1 MPPTSLTFTC
11 TSSPAEAKTWFA
23 SLVEDQPL
31 LMSVVAS
38 VADGLIAD
46 PGRHDNPRWWAGREE
61 GADGEIVAAFMHT
74 PPHPL
79 HIAVATTDQAAQ
91 LAEHLAAQRDSL
103 PGVGGRRSPAEAFR
117 DAWTRCT
124 GAGATTS
131 MEVGAFDLP
140 QRAHVPFDVPGGYR
154 HARADE
160 LALADA
166 WAQDFVD
173 AIEHTH
179 RKAGSLHDHI
189 ASGRV
194 GFWVD
199 TQDRPVSMAYASPAN
214 GGVTRISGVWTP
226 PDVRGH
232 GYASAVVASVSNEQM
247 DLGNLCMLYTDLA
260 NPTSNKIYQAMGYRR
275 IGDNISIEFS

>member
-1 MPPTSLTFTC
+1 MPLTSLSFTC
-11 TSSPAEAKTWFA
+11 TSDPAEAKTWFA
-23 SLVEDQPL
+23 ELIEREPL

-46 PGRHDNPRWWAGREE
+46 PARYTNPRWWKGHSP
-61 GADGEIVAAFMHT
+61 DGPDVAVAAFMQT

-79 HIAVATTDQAAQ
+79 HIGLATPEQARQFAQ
-91 LAEHLAAQRDSL
+91 HLAHQGDSPL
-103 PGVGGRRSPAEAFR
+103 GVGGRRDPAQAFSAEWAR
-117 DAWTRCT
+117 LT
-124 GAGATTS
+124 GATPTTH

-140 QRAHVPFDVPGGYR
+140 GRPVLPFTVAGSYR
-154 HARADE
+154 QAQPDE
-160 LALADA
+160 LALADE
-166 WAQDFVD
+166 WAQDFAD

-179 RKAGSLHDHI
+179 RKAGSLRDHI

-194 GFWVD
+194 GLWVD
-199 TQDRPVSMAYASPAN
+199 QDDRPVSMAYASPAN

-226 PDVRGH
+226 RELRGH
-232 GYASAVVASVSNEQM
+232 GYASGVVAALSTEQL
-247 DLGNLCMLYTDLA
+247 DLGHACVLFTDLA

>member
-11 TSSPAEAKTWFA
+11 TSSPAEAKTWFGGLIA
-23 SLVEDQPL
+23 EQPL

-46 PGRHDNPRWWAGREE
+46 PARYESPRWWAGRAGGE
-61 GADGEIVAAFMHT
+61 DGDVVAAFMHT

-79 HIAVATTDQAAQ
+79 HVGVATADEAAQ
-91 LAEHLAAQRDSL
+91 LADHLALQGDSL
-103 PGVGGRRSPAEAFR
+103 PGVGGRREQAEAFR
-117 DAWTRCT
+117 DAWVART
-124 GAGATTS
+124 GAEATTE

-140 QRAHVPFDVPGGYR
+140 QRAAVPFDVPGSHR
-154 HARADE
+154 HARPEE
-160 LALADA
+160 LPLADR
-166 WAQDFVD
+166 WAQDFSD

-199 TQDRPVSMAYASPAN
+199 AEDRPVSMAYASPAN

-226 PDVRGH
+226 PELRGR
-232 GYASAVVASVSNEQM
+232 GYASAVVAAVSNEQM
-247 DLGNLCMLYTDLA
+247 DLGHLCMLFTDLA

-275 IGDNISIEFS
+275 IGDNISIRFA